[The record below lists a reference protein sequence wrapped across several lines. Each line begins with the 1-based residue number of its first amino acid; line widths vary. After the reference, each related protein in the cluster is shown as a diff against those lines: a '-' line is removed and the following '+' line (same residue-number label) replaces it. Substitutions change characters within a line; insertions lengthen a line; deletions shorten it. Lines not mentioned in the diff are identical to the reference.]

1 MNPPEASGGSKKVP
15 ARNCLMQLRKICD
28 HPYLFMNGGWN
39 IDETL
44 IRVSGMTYSGSR

>member
-15 ARNCLMQLRKICD
+15 ARNCLMQFRKICD

-44 IRVSGMTYSGSR
+44 IRVSGMTYSEFR